1 MNAKVKE
8 IVERHEKDLGDEN
21 CTNANF
27 EHMIRDAVKE
37 DVLEDLLDVLN
48 TVGLDV
54 PVKVVTMCLCEHYVS
69 NWNSLTREVRE
80 NKVRNITNAINK
92 NQINIFKAMN

>member
-1 MNAKVKE
+1 MNAKVKAIIEKYINE
-8 IVERHEKDLGDEN
+8 IESEKFEN
-21 CTNANF
+21 
-27 EHMIRDAVKE
+27 IVRDAIKE
-37 DVLEDLLDVLN
+37 GVLEDLLDVLN
-48 TVGLDV
+48 TAGLDV
-54 PVKVVTMCLCEHYVS
+54 PVNVVTMCLCEHYVS

>member
-1 MNAKVKE
+1 MNAKVKAIIEKYINE
-8 IVERHEKDLGDEN
+8 IESEKFEN
-21 CTNANF
+21 
-27 EHMIRDAVKE
+27 IVRDAIKE
-37 DVLEDLLDVLN
+37 GVLEDLLDVLN
-48 TVGLDV
+48 TAELDV

-69 NWNSLTREVRE
+69 NWNSLTKEVRE